1 MGNLQFGVAL
11 PAVTGIAEFAQQ
23 AEELGFDFLACGEH
37 VMFHGPVANTFIS
50 LSVAAGATRRIKLLS
65 SVVLLPLYQPVIVAK
80 MGATLDVASGGRYNF
95 GVGIG
100 GEFPTEFEACG
111 VPVNQRGARTNEAL
125 EVITKL
131 WTEKNYAQDFSK
143 LANRYALAGTPEECQ
158 KRLKEYLDV
167 GAQTV
172 IFPLACR
179 PEYVSENLRLLAH
192 EVIPAFR

>member
-50 LSVAAGATRRIKLLS
+50 LSVAAGATQRAAR
-65 SVVLLPLYQPVIVAK
+65 Y
-80 MGATLDVASGGRYNF
+80 ATGWIPYMYTPQQLKESLDTIARLGKEYGRDMSTFIPGLFIFSAVHANSD
-95 GVGIG
+95 
-100 GEFPTEFEACG
+100 EARQMAAERLG
-111 VPVNQRGARTNEAL
+111 R
-125 EVITKL
+125 
-131 WTEKNYAQDFSK
+131 NYAQDFSK
-143 LANRYALAGTPEECQ
+143 LVNRYALAGTPEECQ
-158 KRLKEYLDV
+158 KRLKEYLDA

-179 PEYVSENLRLLAH
+179 PEYVSENLRLLAN